1 MKVER
6 HLDAAD
12 LVLRLDLEVFQQLR
26 ALATLLAIADPD
38 KLPFAD
44 DPNPFVSVAKLI
56 GSLCDRAYELMQAY
70 AQSSTQEE
78 A

>member
-1 MKVER
+1 MKAER
-6 HLDAAD
+6 HLDAAE
-12 LVLRLDLEVFQQLR
+12 LVLRLDLEVFQPLN
-26 ALATLLAIADPD
+26 ALANLLSIADPD

-56 GSLCDRAYELMQAY
+56 ASLCDRAYELMQAY
-70 AQSSTQEE
+70 AQSPTQEE

>member
-1 MKVER
+1 MKAER
-6 HLDAAD
+6 HLDAAE

-26 ALATLLAIADPD
+26 ALANLLSIADPD

-44 DPNPFVSVAKLI
+44 DPNPFISVGKLI
-56 GSLCDRAYELMQAY
+56 ASLCDRAYELMQAHM
-70 AQSSTQEE
+70 QSPTQEE

>member
-1 MKVER
+1 MKAER
-6 HLDAAD
+6 HLDAAE
-12 LVLRLDLEVFQQLR
+12 LMLRLDLEVFQPLN
-26 ALATLLAIADPD
+26 ALANLLSIADPD

-70 AQSSTQEE
+70 AQSPTREE

>member
-1 MKVER
+1 MKAER
-6 HLDAAD
+6 HLDAAE
-12 LVLRLDLEVFQQLR
+12 LVLQLDLEVFQQLR
-26 ALATLLAIADPD
+26 ALANLLVIADPD

-44 DPNPFVSVAKLI
+44 DPNPFVSIAKLI

-70 AQSSTQEE
+70 ATQEE